1 MTAPSEATYVIG
13 DRQWIIET
21 PDVHVQILTLGS
33 GQEVPWHSHTA
44 VTDTFT
50 CLGGLMVVKTL
61 DVAGGA
67 RVVGG

>member
-1 MTAPSEATYVIG
+1 
-13 DRQWIIET
+13 
-21 PDVHVQILTLGS
+21 LGS

-61 DVAGGA
+61 DVVLGHEL
-67 RVVGG
+67 